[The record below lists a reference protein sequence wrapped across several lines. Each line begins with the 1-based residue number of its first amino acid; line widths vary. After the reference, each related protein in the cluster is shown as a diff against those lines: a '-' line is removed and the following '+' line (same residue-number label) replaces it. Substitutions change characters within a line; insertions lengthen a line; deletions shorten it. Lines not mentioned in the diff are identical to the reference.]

1 MKRTYIPWL
10 AVILLAITPAFA
22 QAPANTA
29 RIHGHVQDPVAAPI
43 AKAVIKLSLDLY
55 GKNVK
60 YTFTTDA
67 NGDYKGEGVEPGTY
81 VATLFSAQG
90 KALDQFTSVKLVA
103 NTDLAQDFDLTRP
116 DYISKLTP
124 EQRKAAEELRKQ
136 NAEAAKANAQVKNLN
151 ANLVQARAANK
162 AKDYAKA
169 EDLMK
174 QATTLK
180 PDAAVLWLELG
191 IAQAGQKKY
200 DDATTSLKKTLELDA
215 ASKSPS
221 AELQGAANNT
231 LGEVLANAGKVPD
244 AAAAYEAAS
253 KADPKNSAMY
263 YTNET
268 IVLSRSGAP
277 GESVAA
283 AADKAIA
290 ADPTKPIP
298 YYLKGQAL
306 IAKATIDP
314 KTQKI
319 VAPPGCAEAY
329 QKYLELAPNGPMA
342 NDAKG
347 VLAEMSETVTTSY
360 KSGKKK

>member
-1 MKRTYIPWL
+1 MRLKYIPWL

-22 QAPANTA
+22 QTPANTA
-29 RIHGHVQDPVAAPI
+29 KLHGHVQDPVNAPI
-43 AKAVIKLSLDLY
+43 PKALVKLSLDLY

-60 YTFTTDA
+60 YTLTTDA
-67 NGDYKGEGVEPGTY
+67 NGDYKGEGIEPGTY

-90 KALDQFTSVKLVA
+90 KALDQFTSVKLAA
-103 NTDLAQDFDLTRP
+103 NADLTQDFDLSRP
-116 DYISKLTP
+116 DYLSKLTP
-124 EQRKAAEELRKQ
+124 EQRKAADEMRKQ

-174 QATTLK
+174 QSTAVK
-180 PDAAVLWLELG
+180 ADEAVLWLELG
-191 IAQAGQKKY
+191 IAQAGLKKY
-200 DDATTSLKKTLELDA
+200 DDAATSLKKTLEVDA
-215 ASKSPS
+215 ASKKPS
-221 AELQGAANNT
+221 TDLQGAANNT
-231 LGEVLANAGKVPD
+231 LGEVLANSGKVPD

-253 KADPKNSAMY
+253 KADPKNAAMF

-268 IVLSRSGAP
+268 IVLSRAGAP
-277 GESVAA
+277 PESVAA

-290 ADPTKPIP
+290 ADPTKPVP

-306 IAKATIDP
+306 IGKATIDP

-347 VLAEMSETVTTSY
+347 VLAEMSETVTTTY